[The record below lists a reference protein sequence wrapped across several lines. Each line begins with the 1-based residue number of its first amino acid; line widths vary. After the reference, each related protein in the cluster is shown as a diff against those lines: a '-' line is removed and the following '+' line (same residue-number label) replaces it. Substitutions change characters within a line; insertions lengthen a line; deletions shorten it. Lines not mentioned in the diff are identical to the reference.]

1 MGSLGLAFKSFFTV
15 LKNNEMAKRISSI
28 LSGAPPEGIQILS
41 LLQRE
46 GRLIDFLQED
56 ISAYSDYQIGA
67 AVRTVH
73 EGCKKALDDIL
84 AVEPIRKEPE
94 GSTVTVEKGIDP
106 SVVRLSGYVI
116 GDPPFTGILKHHGW
130 RACKVKLPDL
140 PKGQDPSVIAPAE
153 VEVIKP
159 PEENEPRRAKT

>member
-1 MGSLGLAFKSFFTV
+1 MGRLGLAFKSFFTV
-15 LKNNEMAKRISSI
+15 LKSKDIAKRISGL
-28 LSGAPPEGIQILS
+28 LSGAPSEGIQILS

-46 GRLIDFLQED
+46 GRLIDFLEED

-73 EGCKKALDDIL
+73 EGCRRALDEIL
-84 AVEPIRKEPE
+84 TVEPIRKEPE
-94 GSTVTVEKGIDP
+94 GSTVTIEKGVDP

-130 RACKVKLPDL
+130 RACRLNLPDL

-159 PEENEPRRAKT
+159 AQEG

>member
-1 MGSLGLAFKSFFTV
+1 MGRLGLAFRSFFTV
-15 LKNNEMAKRISSI
+15 LKGKEKARRIQNI
-28 LSGAPPEGIQILS
+28 LSGSPPEGIQVLS

-56 ISAYSDYQIGA
+56 ITAYSDYQIGA

-73 EGCKKALDDIL
+73 EGCRKALEDIL
-84 AVEPIRKEPE
+84 VVEPIRKEPE
-94 GSTVTVEKGIDP
+94 GNTVTVERGVNP
-106 SVVRLSGYVI
+106 SVIRLSGYVI

-130 RACKVKLPDL
+130 RISSVNLPDL
-140 PKGQDPSVIAPAE
+140 AKGQDPTVIAPAE

-159 PEENEPRRAKT
+159 PEES